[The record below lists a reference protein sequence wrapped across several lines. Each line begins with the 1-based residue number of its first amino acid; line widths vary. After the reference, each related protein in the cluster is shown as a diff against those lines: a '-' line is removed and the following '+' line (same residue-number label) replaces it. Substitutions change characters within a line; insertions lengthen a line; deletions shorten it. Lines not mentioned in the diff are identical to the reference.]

1 MPLGQFLD
9 ELARHRPGVLRC
21 DPTVAELPLTGVF
34 PLADTDRVL
43 AALQQS
49 LPVDVQRVTRYWVTV
64 RPRG

>member
-9 ELARHRPGVLRC
+9 ELGRHRRGVLRC
-21 DPTVAELPLTGVF
+21 DPAVAELPLTGVF

-49 LPVDVQRVTRYWVTV
+49 LPVEVYGVTRYWVTV

>member
-1 MPLGQFLD
+1 D

-21 DPTVAELPLTGVF
+21 DPAVAKLPLTGVF

-49 LPVDVQRVTRYWVTV
+49 LPVEMQRVTRYWVTV